1 MFWTIIIT
9 MILLVLIIL
18 LRPLFLS
25 YDRELNTES
34 SEKELLHIRLRE
46 LETDIAN
53 HVIDEQQAVLIRR
66 ELEEESRHLDT
77 ETSRQ
82 GETDNS
88 QLTRNGYRTE
98 IILIVL
104 LFPLSVTGLYLW
116 LGSPVM
122 GTSSFAQNAS
132 ISSIDVQNMIQQLES
147 HLDAHPEDTRGWVI
161 LSHYYLATGKE
172 QEANNI
178 LTTLSQMSISGPQAE
193 EPADTREKVIMAKI
207 SLAPFLMK
215 DIEPTDTLFI
225 YAQAIDG
232 PPMPI
237 VAMKYEAKELPLQ
250 VKLDDE
256 FSIRQDRRLSAFDYV
271 ILTAR
276 ISRSGDPT
284 PQSGDL
290 MGRLQQVEVGKTEVV
305 ELEIDQKIP
314 LEIK

>member
-1 MFWTIIIT
+1 MFWSIIVI

-25 YDRELNTES
+25 YDRVKNTAS
-34 SEKELLHIRLRE
+34 SEKKLLQLRFWE

-53 HVIDEQQAVLIRR
+53 RVIDEQQAVLIRQ
-66 ELEEESRHLDT
+66 ELEEESRRLDA
-77 ETSRQ
+77 ETSGQ
-82 GETDNS
+82 GATDNY
-88 QLTRNGYRTE
+88 QLTRNGYRAE
-98 IILIVL
+98 IIFIVL

-116 LGSPVM
+116 LGAPDM
-122 GTSSFAQNAS
+122 GTSSFAQYTS

-147 HLDAHPEDTRGWVI
+147 HLDAHPEDTRGWVV

-172 QEANNI
+172 QEANDI
-178 LTTLSQMSISGPQAE
+178 LATLSQISISDPQAE
-193 EPADTREKVIMAKI
+193 EPGDTTDKVIMAKI
-207 SLAPFLMK
+207 SLAPSLTK

-237 VAMKYEAKELPLQ
+237 TAIKYQAKELPLQ
-250 VKLDDE
+250 VRLDDE
-256 FSIRQDRRLSAFDYV
+256 LSIRQDRRLSAFDYV

-290 MGRLQQVEVGKTEVV
+290 MGRLQQVAVGKTDLV
-305 ELEIDQKIP
+305 ELVIDQKIP
-314 LEIK
+314 

>member
-1 MFWTIIIT
+1 MFWTIIVI

-25 YDRELNTES
+25 YDRVTNTAS
-34 SEKELLHIRLRE
+34 SEKELLQLRLWE

-53 HVIDEQQAVLIRR
+53 RVIDEQQAVLIRQ
-66 ELEEESRHLDT
+66 ELEEESRRLDA
-77 ETSRQ
+77 ETSGQ
-82 GETDNS
+82 GATDNY
-88 QLTRNGYRTE
+88 QLTRNGYRAE
-98 IILIVL
+98 IIFIVL

-116 LGSPVM
+116 LGAPDM
-122 GTSSFAQNAS
+122 GTSSFAQYTS

-147 HLDAHPEDTRGWVI
+147 HLDAHPEDTKGWVV

-172 QEANNI
+172 QEANDI
-178 LTTLSQMSISGPQAE
+178 LTTLSQISISDPQAE
-193 EPADTREKVIMAKI
+193 EPGDTKDKVIMAKI
-207 SLAPFLMK
+207 SLAPSLTK

-237 VAMKYEAKELPLQ
+237 TAIKYEAKELPLQ
-250 VKLDDE
+250 VRLDDE
-256 FSIRQDRRLSAFDYV
+256 LSIRQDRRLSAFDYV

-290 MGRLQQVEVGKTEVV
+290 MGRLQQVAVGKTDLV
-305 ELEIDQKIP
+305 ELVIDQKIP
-314 LEIK
+314 

>member
-1 MFWTIIIT
+1 MFWTIIVI

-25 YDRELNTES
+25 YDRVTNTAS
-34 SEKELLHIRLRE
+34 SEKELLQLRLWE

-53 HVIDEQQAVLIRR
+53 RVIDEQQAVLIRQ
-66 ELEEESRHLDT
+66 ELEEESRRLDA
-77 ETSRQ
+77 ETSGQ
-82 GETDNS
+82 GATDNN
-88 QLTRNGYRTE
+88 QLTKNGYRAE
-98 IILIVL
+98 IIFIVL

-116 LGSPVM
+116 LGSPDM
-122 GTSSFAQNAS
+122 GTSSFAQYTS

-147 HLDAHPEDTRGWVI
+147 HLDAHPEDTRGWVV

-172 QEANNI
+172 QEANDI
-178 LTTLSQMSISGPQAE
+178 LATLSQISISDPQAE
-193 EPADTREKVIMAKI
+193 EPGDTTDKVIMAKI
-207 SLAPFLMK
+207 SLAPSLTK

-237 VAMKYEAKELPLQ
+237 TAIKYQAKDLPLQ
-250 VKLDDE
+250 VRLDDE
-256 FSIRQDRRLSAFDYV
+256 LSIRQDRRLSAFDYV

-276 ISRSGDPT
+276 ISHSGDPT

-290 MGRLQQVEVGKTEVV
+290 MGRLQQVAVGKTDLV
-305 ELEIDQKIP
+305 ELVIDQKIP
-314 LEIK
+314 

>member
-1 MFWTIIIT
+1 MFWSIIVI

-25 YDRELNTES
+25 YDRVKNTAS
-34 SEKELLHIRLRE
+34 SEKKLLQLRFWE

-53 HVIDEQQAVLIRR
+53 RVIDEQQAVLIRQ
-66 ELEEESRHLDT
+66 ELEEESRRLDA
-77 ETSRQ
+77 ETSGQ
-82 GETDNS
+82 GATDNY
-88 QLTRNGYRTE
+88 QLTRNGYRAE
-98 IILIVL
+98 IIFIVL

-116 LGSPVM
+116 LGAPDM
-122 GTSSFAQNAS
+122 GTSSFAQYTS

-147 HLDAHPEDTRGWVI
+147 HLDAHPEDTKGWVV

-172 QEANNI
+172 QEANDI
-178 LTTLSQMSISGPQAE
+178 LTTLSQISISGPQAE
-193 EPADTREKVIMAKI
+193 EPGDTTDKVIMAKI
-207 SLAPFLMK
+207 SLAPSLTK

-237 VAMKYEAKELPLQ
+237 TAIKYQAKELPLQ
-250 VKLDDE
+250 VRLDDE
-256 FSIRQDRRLSAFDYV
+256 LSIRQDRRLSAFDYV

-276 ISRSGDPT
+276 ISHSGDPT

-290 MGRLQQVEVGKTEVV
+290 MGRLQQVAVGKTDLV
-305 ELEIDQKIP
+305 ELVIDQKIP
-314 LEIK
+314 